1 MGDSVPTPPVGSP
14 PKGLRFPSSGRS
26 PVPPDLGNRLA
37 SPPNPAAKI
46 PGAMTQLATI
56 RILAAISLALALACV
71 VLAVRYAQM
80 REVAV
85 CWRAAAEDR
94 VAPEGDCVHIR

>member
-1 MGDSVPTPPVGSP
+1 
-14 PKGLRFPSSGRS
+14 
-26 PVPPDLGNRLA
+26 
-37 SPPNPAAKI
+37 
-46 PGAMTQLATI
+46 MTQLATI
-56 RILAAISLALALACV
+56 RILAVISLALALACV

-80 REVAV
+80 REVAI